1 MEELQRYL
9 PLLAPLVIIELTLV
23 VISLV
28 DLIRRQEVKY
38 LPKWG
43 WALVILLINLIGPI
57 LYLII
62 GREEAEVS

>member
-9 PLLAPLVIIELTLV
+9 PLIAPLVIIELTLV
-23 VISLV
+23 VIALM
-28 DLIRRQEVKY
+28 DLIRRQQVKY

-43 WALVILLINLIGPI
+43 WALIILLINLIGPI

-62 GREEAEVS
+62 GREEA

>member
-9 PLLAPLVIIELTLV
+9 PLIAPLVIIELTLV
-23 VISLV
+23 IIALV

-43 WALVILLINLIGPI
+43 WALIILLINLIGPI

-62 GREEAEVS
+62 GREEA